1 MKKLKIRRK
10 GEINQ
15 ESLVSIIIPLYNNRR
30 FISKCVQS
38 LQEQTY
44 KNIEIIVI
52 DDRSTDDSLQIV
64 QKMAGEQFIIIQ
76 VELLISTEQQFLK
89 RIFQMC

>member
-1 MKKLKIRRK
+1 MEKVKIKRK
-10 GEINQ
+10 GKINQ
-15 ESLVSIIIPLYNNRR
+15 ENLVSIIIPLYNNRR
-30 FISKCVQS
+30 FIKKCVQS

-64 QKMAGEQFIIIQ
+64 QKMDW
-76 VELLISTEQQFLK
+76 
-89 RIFQMC
+89 